1 MVARAVRLL
10 VLTIACMVVFPAL
23 ALAERVKGRVYDV
36 DERHSE
42 VRLEVSGRHRTFHIE
57 DRSLYRVLRRDSL
70 VMIRSEV
77 VRGRYTIVDA
87 EPAVLEGRVQKINR
101 HENEV
106 VIRDLQTHDTH
117 TYLVDPGVAKD
128 LRSGQIISYDVEE
141 RGSREVITRWHR
153 R

>member
-1 MVARAVRLL
+1 MFARAARLL
-10 VLTIACMVVFPAL
+10 VLTIACMALFPAW

-42 VRLEVSGRHRTFHIE
+42 VRLDVSGRHRTYHIE

-70 VMIRSEV
+70 VMIRSEI

-87 EPAVLEGRVQKINR
+87 EPAVLEGRVQKVNR
-101 HENEV
+101 HKSEV
-106 VIRDLQTHDTH
+106 VVRDLQTHDTH
-117 TYLVDPGVAKD
+117 TYLVDPGVARD
-128 LRSGQIISYDVEE
+128 LHTGQIISYDVEE